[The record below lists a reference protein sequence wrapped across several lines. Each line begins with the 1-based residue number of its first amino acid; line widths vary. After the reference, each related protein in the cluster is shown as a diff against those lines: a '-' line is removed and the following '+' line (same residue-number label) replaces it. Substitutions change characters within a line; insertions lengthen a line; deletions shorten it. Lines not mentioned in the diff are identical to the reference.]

1 MNHDAPMISPYMKS
15 FLVLVA
21 LGVLTGLE
29 YVIGTADNQKILVF
43 SSHLIPLAAIAVV
56 KAGIIINY
64 YMHISRIWGDE
75 EDAH

>member
-1 MNHDAPMISPYMKS
+1 MISPYMKS
-15 FLVLVA
+15 FLVLVV

-29 YVIGTADNQKILVF
+29 YIIGVADDLPVF
-43 SSHLIPLAAIAVV
+43 SNNTIPLAAVAVV

-64 YMHISRIWGDE
+64 YMHISRIWSDE

>member
-1 MNHDAPMISPYMKS
+1 MISPYMKS

-29 YVIGTADNQKILVF
+29 YIIGTADASDIPVF
-43 SSHLIPLAAIAVV
+43 SNNLIPLAAMAVI

>member
-21 LGVLTGLE
+21 LAVLTGIE
-29 YVIGTADNQKILVF
+29 YAVGTMNAKDIPVF
-43 SSHLIPLAAIAVV
+43 SDNLIPLAALAVL

>member
-1 MNHDAPMISPYMKS
+1 MISPYMKS

-29 YVIGTADNQKILVF
+29 YAIGTADASDIPVF
-43 SSHLIPLAAIAVV
+43 SNNLIPLAVMAVI